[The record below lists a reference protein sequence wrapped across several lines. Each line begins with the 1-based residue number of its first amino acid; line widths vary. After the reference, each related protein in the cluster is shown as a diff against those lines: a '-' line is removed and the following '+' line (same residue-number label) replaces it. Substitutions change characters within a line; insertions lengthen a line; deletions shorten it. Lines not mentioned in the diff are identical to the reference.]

1 MTYFRDA
8 SRFRYY
14 KSDEYQNVFSK
25 LTKGKFINDTFKGA
39 FKIMRRRKENVRI
52 NRSSCPEVFC
62 KKGFLE
68 NSANSQGKTCTR
80 ASF

>member
-39 FKIMRRRKENVRI
+39 FENMRRRKEKCSNKQKQLPGGV
-52 NRSSCPEVFC
+52 
-62 KKGFLE
+62 L
-68 NSANSQGKTCTR
+68 
-80 ASF
+80 